1 MDNNEA
7 LKLIMRRRGLSAKE
21 IAELLGMKV
30 EGVYN
35 WTRSPDTSGY
45 RKMPEPAMKLLVMTL
60 QP

>member
-1 MDNNEA
+1 
-7 LKLIMRRRGLSAKE
+7 MRRRGLSAKE

-35 WTRSPDTSGY
+35 WTRSPGTSGY